1 MYGTEIP
8 IFFWL
13 TKEGY
18 HIKTCKCK
26 RKIEKHGKTH
36 RNIEQ
41 NEEKN
46 EKEIVEFAHLH

>member
-13 TKEGY
+13 TKKGY
-18 HIKTCKCK
+18 H

>member
-8 IFFWL
+8 IFFCL
-13 TKEGY
+13 TKKAY

-26 RKIEKHGKTH
+26 RKIEKHGKMH